1 MKKIMLAALLG
12 VALSGCG
19 GGGSI
24 SFNSGGPVLQP
35 AGLQSVRLLNRNA
48 VFSDLVVVM
57 FIDRDAMKYSAARS
71 GVTTQEWTKLI
82 TPEEFVALR
91 RIVEEE
97 NLLVTLALP
106 PRVTSDPCNHAGMV
120 VTITKDDLVREFPVS
135 GAGVCDTSTNK
146 GLLRLFDFMDSL
158 ARKYGPG

>member
-1 MKKIMLAALLG
+1 MKKLILAA
-12 VALSGCG
+12 VASASLFGCG

-24 SFNSGGPVLQP
+24 SINTGAPIVHP
-35 AGLQSVRLLNRNA
+35 AGVQSVRLLNRNA

-57 FIDRDAMKYSAARS
+57 FMDRGSIKYSAARS
-71 GVTTQEWTKLI
+71 GVTTQEWTKSI
-82 TPEEFVALR
+82 TAEEFATLR
-91 RIVEEE
+91 KIVEEE
-97 NLLVTLALP
+97 NLLVALAVP

-120 VTITKDDLVREFPVS
+120 VTITKDDLAREFPIS

-158 ARKYGPG
+158 ASKYRPG